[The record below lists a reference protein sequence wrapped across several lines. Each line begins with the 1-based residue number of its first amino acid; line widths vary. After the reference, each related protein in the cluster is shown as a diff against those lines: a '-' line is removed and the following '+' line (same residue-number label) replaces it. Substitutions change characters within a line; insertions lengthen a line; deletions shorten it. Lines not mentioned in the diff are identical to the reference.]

1 MSHTKSLAL
10 IGLALAAPTATHAFV
25 VNPQSSAR
33 PHTSLDAANDP
44 SPANAIRNLAAASAL
59 TFGLLFPGANGNAL
73 AAQQTTLN
81 NDHHVLQS
89 SSVHLSVEIKTMDF
103 SMPSSYDSIKSFDS
117 DPDELKQTTIVNT
130 AASTKKTAKSSS
142 TSSPAKK
149 KEKKESAPPGMSA
162 KEASEAARAAKTA
175 ARKAKEAEQAE
186 ADAKA
191 AVERDANIKAARL
204 AKIAA
209 REEARAEKEAADAA
223 AAEEAKFKG
232 AKFVDTS
239 MPSY

>member
-1 MSHTKSLAL
+1 MSYSKSLAL
-10 IGLALAAPTATHAFV
+10 IGLALAAPTATDAFV
-25 VNPQSSAR
+25 VNSQSSAR
-33 PHTSLDAANDP
+33 PHTSLDAAKDP
-44 SPANAIRNLAAASAL
+44 SPGNAIRSLAAASAL
-59 TFGLLFPGANGNAL
+59 TLGLLLPDNAL

-89 SSVHLSVEIKTMDF
+89 SSVQISAEIKTMDF

-117 DPDELKQTTIVNT
+117 DPDELKQSTIVNT
-130 AASTKKTAKSSS
+130 AASKKKTAKSSS
-142 TSSPAKK
+142 SSSSAK

-191 AVERDANIKAARL
+191 AAERDANIKAARL

-209 REEARAEKEAADAA
+209 REEARAEKEAAEAA